1 MKEIWKTLKAEE
13 FIRCH
18 DIINQENRLA
28 IRYLASA
35 GIPLSLINI
44 LTQTVFSYRLYLP
57 QRSFWLLFYFVL
69 LWLFERFAM
78 PGDAKNATP
87 LIYLV
92 EIPPMLAAI
101 LLGTVWDPDHQ
112 AVTFLMFILSMPVF
126 ILDRPIR
133 VFAISTAWTALFSI
147 LCCASKDSDL
157 IRADIYHALEFY
169 MASIA
174 VSFVV
179 LRVRLISLQ
188 SRELEQYHVEHDD
201 LTDTR
206 NRRSLEKRMDLYL
219 NRQLVTVLAD
229 LDQLTLYNDFYG
241 HSTGDEI
248 LVSFTRIVKDVF
260 GQEHCYRF
268 GGDEVFCIMINATEQ
283 DCMDKLQLCR
293 EKIQKMTF
301 SGNAIG
307 ATCSFGYV
315 IGKPGSRKQ
324 FNEMAQ
330 LAEIYVHQ
338 ANKQGRDRIQGG
350 IFDEEHLRQGIV
362 ASNLATHAN
371 AFEINQL
378 TGLPSMS
385 YFLARTDDLMK
396 TVADRSRN
404 PSIGFINLLH
414 FRDFNDAYGY
424 AQGDELICYIA
435 KLLQESFPSRH
446 VCYITGSQFGLLCY
460 ADEVERGMAQLCKGL
475 EAYRKG
481 VSLIIKAGF
490 ATYTGSEQTVSLM
503 DKAKVAHNSIYQ
515 DWGVSYRFYDS
526 SLDAEN
532 RFCQYLV
539 KHVDEAV
546 EKGWLK
552 VYYQPIVRTITGK
565 VCNEEALSRWE
576 DPVYG
581 FLSPYRFI
589 PTLEENRVIYKV
601 TLHVVRQVLHD
612 FDTRKQQGV
621 PIVPVS
627 VNLSRYDFEQ
637 CDMVEEITRLVD
649 ASGYSRN
656 MLKIEVT
663 ESAFVQ
669 NQEMLSRAIQR
680 FRERGFEVWMDDFG
694 SEYSTLNLLQEL
706 DFDLIKID
714 MKFMRHFSERG
725 KNRIIVTDVV
735 DMAKKMGITT
745 LVEGVET
752 VEQYCALKK
761 IGCEKI
767 QGFLFNKPNDY
778 NYIANRAITGTG
790 LTFERGE
797 EAPYYQEIGRI
808 DLDVPFTSGD
818 PNSGFRVSR
827 ELADGILEYR
837 QGGLSCVRG
846 TEYFSQLLLDTG
858 MRAPGEDASEL
869 SYPLTMTAE
878 LKRTVEHCKR
888 EPDWLSFPIA
898 GKGHQSYVFY
908 LRRIAENQNDGRIAL
923 LAVMIP
929 ANTN

>member
-101 LLGTVWDPDHQ
+101 LLGTIWDPDHQ

-133 VFAISTAWTALFSI
+133 LFAISTAWTALFSI
-147 LCCASKDSDL
+147 LCCVSKDSDL

-435 KLLQESFPSRH
+435 KLLAISP
-446 VCYITGSQFGLLCY
+446 
-460 ADEVERGMAQLCKGL
+460 AA
-475 EAYRKG
+475 
-481 VSLIIKAGF
+481 
-490 ATYTGSEQTVSLM
+490 
-503 DKAKVAHNSIYQ
+503 
-515 DWGVSYRFYDS
+515 S
-526 SLDAEN
+526 SD
-532 RFCQYLV
+532 
-539 KHVDEAV
+539 
-546 EKGWLK
+546 
-552 VYYQPIVRTITGK
+552 
-565 VCNEEALSRWE
+565 
-576 DPVYG
+576 
-581 FLSPYRFI
+581 
-589 PTLEENRVIYKV
+589 
-601 TLHVVRQVLHD
+601 
-612 FDTRKQQGV
+612 
-621 PIVPVS
+621 
-627 VNLSRYDFEQ
+627 
-637 CDMVEEITRLVD
+637 
-649 ASGYSRN
+649 YS
-656 MLKIEVT
+656 
-663 ESAFVQ
+663 A
-669 NQEMLSRAIQR
+669 
-680 FRERGFEVWMDDFG
+680 
-694 SEYSTLNLLQEL
+694 
-706 DFDLIKID
+706 
-714 MKFMRHFSERG
+714 MR
-725 KNRIIVTDVV
+725 
-735 DMAKKMGITT
+735 
-745 LVEGVET
+745 
-752 VEQYCALKK
+752 
-761 IGCEKI
+761 
-767 QGFLFNKPNDY
+767 
-778 NYIANRAITGTG
+778 
-790 LTFERGE
+790 
-797 EAPYYQEIGRI
+797 
-808 DLDVPFTSGD
+808 
-818 PNSGFRVSR
+818 
-827 ELADGILEYR
+827 
-837 QGGLSCVRG
+837 
-846 TEYFSQLLLDTG
+846 
-858 MRAPGEDASEL
+858 MR
-869 SYPLTMTAE
+869 
-878 LKRTVEHCKR
+878 
-888 EPDWLSFPIA
+888 
-898 GKGHQSYVFY
+898 
-908 LRRIAENQNDGRIAL
+908 
-923 LAVMIP
+923 
-929 ANTN
+929 